1 MRFGSYNFQDTKVP
15 NIAKGFYV
23 VYTLPYLAHSGGIMI
38 DGWNMIEELQVHI
51 CNTLQWII
59 GFAFWDGFWNEPKFD
74 LGQGNQL
81 ELA

>member
-1 MRFGSYNFQDTKVP
+1 MRFGSYYFQYTKVP

-23 VYTLPYLAHSGGIMI
+23 VYTLPYPTHSGGIMI

-59 GFAFWDGFWNEPKFD
+59 GFAFRDGFWNEPKFD
-74 LGQGNQL
+74 LGQSNQL